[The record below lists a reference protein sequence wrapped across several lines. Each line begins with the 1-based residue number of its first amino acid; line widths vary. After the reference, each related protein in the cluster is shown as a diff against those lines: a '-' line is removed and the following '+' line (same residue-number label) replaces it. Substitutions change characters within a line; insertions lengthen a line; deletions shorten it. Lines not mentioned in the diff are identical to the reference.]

1 MKSFGTSLLDINE
14 NSLNHTDVIKCA
26 IKKFLSEFRPHRTNE
41 RIVVDGKCYLLSN
54 KDRKEIEYGFDPE
67 QYWLMSDLDYNVFA
81 AKLIP
86 NWTAGN
92 KGVWMMS
99 GYHKGS
105 YLVRVSLDYILTNYG
120 F

>member
-1 MKSFGTSLLDINE
+1 MSLLDINE

-26 IKKFLSEFRPHRTNE
+26 IKKFLSEFRPHRTNG
-41 RIVVDGKCYLLSN
+41 RITIDDKCYLLAD
-54 KDRKEIEYGFDPE
+54 KDRKEIEYDLDPE
-67 QYWLMSDLDYNVFA
+67 QYWLMSDLYFNVFV
-81 AKLIP
+81 AKLRP

-99 GYHKGS
+99 GYHKGA
-105 YLVRVSLDYILTNYG
+105 YLVRVSLDYILTNYE